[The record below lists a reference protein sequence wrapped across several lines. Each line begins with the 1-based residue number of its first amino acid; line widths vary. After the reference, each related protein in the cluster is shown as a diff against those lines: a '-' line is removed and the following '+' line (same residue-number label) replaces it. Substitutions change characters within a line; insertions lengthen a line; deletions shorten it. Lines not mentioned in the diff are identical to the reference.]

1 LAQFLIWWRFFSAA
15 GATANS
21 LEILTQQTQKPV
33 VNPQNIPGTIV
44 VKSFEII
51 GNRVIPEGEIERLLE
66 PYLLRP
72 VSFIE
77 LLEVQQAITQLFVE
91 RGYLTSGAYIPP
103 QKIQDRTVRVEIIEG
118 SLEGIK
124 IYGLKNL
131 RAGYVRGRIEA
142 ATQPPLNRQ
151 KLLDALQLLQ
161 LNPLIANISAELSQ
175 GINPGQSLLE
185 IEVEEANSFG
195 TELSFNNYQS
205 VSVGSQGRI
214 LAVAD
219 DNLFGFGDRLTAT
232 YINTPSSDSL
242 GDLSYSI
249 PLSAK
254 NNQLQLAYNYSNS
267 TIVSEP
273 FQDLELSSISSYVQ
287 ATYRQPL
294 LKTPQQEI
302 TLGFAL
308 SHQDT
313 QLFLM
318 GQGFPTL
325 ARGTDIEGVTK
336 ISALRF
342 IQEYSDRSS
351 NHVFA
356 LNSQFSVGVNL
367 FDATI
372 NSDDIPDS
380 QFLIWRGQGQY
391 IRQLTAST
399 NLFLRGNIQ
408 VADRPLV
415 SLEQFR
421 AGGITSVRGYRRDR
435 TLGDNGLFFS
445 TELRNTIWSSSQGNL
460 SLSLNPFV
468 DFSHVWNNDDVSPE
482 VDTLTSVGLG
492 VQLLLGDTLTANFD
506 WGIPLIEDT
515 GFQEDSLQDSGL
527 YFSIKVRPF

>member
-1 LAQFLIWWRFFSAA
+1 MAQFLICWGFLAATDAAAHHSAT
-15 GATANS
+15 TA
-21 LEILTQQTQKPV
+21 QQTQTPSP
-33 VNPQNIPGTIV
+33 NPKNIPGTIV
-44 VKSFEII
+44 LKRFEII
-51 GNRVIPEGEIERLLE
+51 GNRVIPESEIDSLLE

-72 VSFIE
+72 ISFIE
-77 LLEVQQAITQLFVE
+77 LFEVQQVITQLFVE

-103 QKIQDRTVRVEIIEG
+103 QKIQDSTVRVEIIEG
-118 SLEGIK
+118 SLEEIK
-124 IYGLKNL
+124 IYGLKHL
-131 RAGYVRGRIEA
+131 RPGYIRGRLAA

-151 KLLDALQLLQ
+151 KLLNALQLLQ
-161 LNPLIANISAELSQ
+161 LNPRIADISAELSQ

-185 IEVEEANSFG
+185 VEVEEANSFDA
-195 TELSFNNYQS
+195 ELTLNNYQA

-214 LAVAD
+214 LSIVD
-219 DNLFGFGDRLTAT
+219 HNLFGFGDRLAAT

-242 GDLSYSI
+242 ADLNYSI
-249 PLSAK
+249 PLSARD
-254 NNQLQLAYNYSNS
+254 NQLQIAYNHSNS
-267 TIVSEP
+267 LIVSEP
-273 FQDLELSSISSYVQ
+273 FQDLELSSISTYLQ

-294 LKTPQQEI
+294 LQTPQQEF

-336 ISALRF
+336 ISALRL

-356 LNSQFSVGVNL
+356 FSSQFSLGVDL
-367 FDATI
+367 FDATV
-372 NSDDIPDS
+372 NSGDIPDS
-380 QFLIWRGQGQY
+380 KFFIWRGQGQY
-391 IRQLTAST
+391 IRQLTSST
-399 NLFLRGNIQ
+399 NLFLRSELQ
-408 VADRPLV
+408 FADRSLV

-421 AGGITSVRGYRRDR
+421 AGGVASVRGYRRDR
-435 TLGDNGLFFS
+435 TLGDNGLFLS
-445 TELRNTIWSSSQGNL
+445 SELRNTLWSSSQGNL
-460 SLSLNPFV
+460 SLALNPFV

-482 VDTLTSVGLG
+482 VDTLASVGLG
-492 VQLLLGDTLTANFD
+492 VQLLLGETLTANFD

-527 YFSIKVRPF
+527 YFSIKVSPF

>member
-1 LAQFLIWWRFFSAA
+1 MAQFLICWGFFAA
-15 GATANS
+15 KDADAHHSDAIAQQIQTPS
-21 LEILTQQTQKPV
+21 LKPE
-33 VNPQNIPGTIV
+33 NIPGTTIL
-44 VKSFEII
+44 KSFEII
-51 GNRVIPEGEIERLLE
+51 GNRVIPEPELESLLK
-66 PYLLRP
+66 PYLFRP

-124 IYGLKNL
+124 IYGLKHL
-131 RAGYVRGRIEA
+131 RPGYIRGRIEA

-151 KLLDALQLLQ
+151 KLLNALQILQ
-161 LNPLIANISAELSQ
+161 LNPRIASISAELSQ

-185 IEVEEANSFG
+185 VEVEEANSFS
-195 TELSFNNYQS
+195 TELTFNNYQT

-214 LAVAD
+214 LSIAD
-219 DNLFGFGDRLTAT
+219 NNLFGFGDRLAAT
-232 YINTPSSDSL
+232 YINTPSSNSL
-242 GDLSYSI
+242 ADLNFSI
-249 PLSAK
+249 PLSPRD
-254 NNQLQLAYNYSNS
+254 NQFQITYNYSNS
-267 TIVSEP
+267 LIISEP
-273 FQDLELSSISSYVQ
+273 FQDLELSSISTYLQ

-294 LKTPQQEI
+294 LNTPQQEF

-325 ARGTDIEGVTK
+325 ARGTDIEGITK

-356 LNSQFSVGVNL
+356 LSSQFSLGVNL

-380 QFLIWRGQGQY
+380 QFFIWRGQGQY
-391 IRQLTAST
+391 IRQLTSGT
-399 NLFLRGNIQ
+399 NLFLRGELQ
-408 VADRPLV
+408 FADRPLV

-421 AGGITSVRGYRRDR
+421 AGGVASVRGYRKDR
-435 TLGDNGLFFS
+435 TLGDNGLFLS
-445 TELRNTIWSSSQGNL
+445 TELRNTIWSNSEG
-460 SLSLNPFV
+460 SLSLALSPFV

-482 VDTLTSVGLG
+482 VDTLASVGLG
-492 VQLLLGDTLTANFD
+492 LQLLLGDTLTANFD
-506 WGIPLIEDT
+506 WGVPLIEDT

-527 YFSIKVRPF
+527 YFSVKLKPF